1 MVFMQQNLF
10 PFQLTP
16 AETSSSLLD
25 FDTGRYLCLHQQEL
39 AMVGFGI
46 KLNQTDKF
54 QGVIELYIRIKS
66 YTSHQLL

>member
-1 MVFMQQNLF
+1 MVFMQQNFF

-54 QGVIELYIRIKS
+54 QGGIELYIRIKS
-66 YTSHQLL
+66 YTSDQLL